1 MDEDQRQGGGFEPG
15 DDDTSPEVTAVRSS
29 SVGTD
34 PGPAPEDEVVV
45 LHEADDDATGALDV
59 SDAED
64 DPEDLQLDLDDL
76 EEEPVRP
83 VVRLP
88 SYEQGGDDLDAW
100 SSFATS
106 GPRWRDQPRRWEEE
120 DEARTAVVAG
130 GRRRRPEEAGRRRRR
145 WAEGTRPAPE
155 AAGAEGPPS
164 AEDEARGPEGRHP
177 SEQPAPA
184 PEPEPEASSA
194 IPDDDT
200 AAGRQFFGSGPAG
213 APSPDDE
220 IDITRDPAIR
230 PAGRVVRSR
239 PRPRPSGEGDAP
251 AARAPRGARPD
262 RDLGRAIAIGA
273 GVAAVAL
280 IALAIGPALGVALV
294 TVVVVLAAG
303 ELFATM
309 RTAGHHPATL
319 VGLVAS
325 ASLVTA
331 AYWRGETAL
340 PLVLALTVVVG
351 FLWYAVTPKLVAP
364 SLNTALTVLGVAYV
378 GLFGSYAALLL
389 AGPDGVGAFLGVVLA
404 VVANDVGALVVGSK
418 LGRHPLAPA
427 ISPRKTWEGLAG
439 GALASV
445 LVSVILL
452 GLIGLAPWD
461 TGSAFAL
468 GLLVAVVAPIGD
480 LCESMIKRDLGV
492 KDMGSVLPGHGG
504 LLDRFDAM
512 LFALPA
518 AYYLC
523 RVLDLM

>member
-1 MDEDQRQGGGFEPG
+1 MDEDQRQVGGFEPG
-15 DDDTSPEVTAVRSS
+15 DDETSPEVTAVRGTN
-29 SVGTD
+29 VGTD
-34 PGPAPEDEVVV
+34 PGPPPHDDEVVV
-45 LHEADDDATGALDV
+45 LDEDATGAMEV
-59 SDAED
+59 PPD
-64 DPEDLQLDLDDL
+64 DDGPEDLQLDLDEL
-76 EEEPVRP
+76 EEEPEEPRP
-83 VVRLP
+83 VLRMP

-120 DEARTAVVAG
+120 DEARTSVPAG
-130 GRRRRPEEAGRRRRR
+130 GRRRSEEGGRRRRR
-145 WAEGTRPAPE
+145 WAEPPRPE
-155 AAGAEGPPS
+155 AEAGGPDADEVEEGEGLTS
-164 AEDEARGPEGRHP
+164 VGRHP
-177 SEQPAPA
+177 SEDVPTDRGPAPV
-184 PEPEPEASSA
+184 
-194 IPDDDT
+194 PDDDT
-200 AAGRQFFGSGPAG
+200 DAERRFFGDRSS
-213 APSPDDE
+213 APVPDDDL
-220 IDITRDPAIR
+220 DITRDPAIR
-230 PAGRVVRSR
+230 PSSRVVRGR
-239 PRPRPSGEGDAP
+239 PRATAGGAQS
-251 AARAPRGARPD
+251 ARAGRGASPD
-262 RDLGRAIAIGA
+262 RDLPRAIAIGV

-280 IALAIGPALGVALV
+280 VALAIGPALGVALV
-294 TVVVVLAAG
+294 TVIVVMAAG

-309 RTAGHHPATL
+309 RIAGHHPATL

-340 PLVLALTVVVG
+340 PLVLVLTVVVG
-351 FLWYAVTPKLVAP
+351 FLWYAVTPRPVSP

-378 GLFGSYAALLL
+378 GLFGAYAALLL
-389 AGPDGVGAFLGVVLA
+389 AGPDGVGAFIGVVIA
-404 VVANDVGALVVGSK
+404 VVANDVGALAVGSK

-439 GALASV
+439 GAVASV
-445 LVSVILL
+445 VVSVVLL
-452 GLIGLAPWD
+452 GMIGLAPWD
-461 TGSAFAL
+461 AGSALAL
-468 GLLVAVVAPIGD
+468 GLVVAVIAPIGD